1 MDGRGL
7 SSHSSSVPLLCNG
20 ASLLVLVLL
29 SIGLALIVTLSGLVE
44 RAEFLHSFA
53 TNVFFILWVALTS
66 AALLCLCRHLLN
78 RLPAW
83 LGSVIGLLLVQAITL
98 GYSILAVTGP
108 VWLVELSPLAVSDP
122 VLFVARN
129 LLISLVAGLVIF
141 RHWALVHR
149 WQAQIAAESGAR
161 LESLQSRIRPHFLF
175 NALNTISS
183 LIPTQP
189 QQAEQATVD
198 LSELLRTGLQDH
210 PRHTLE
216 EELDLVR
223 GYLRI
228 ESLRLG
234 ERLQVTWELDEAL
247 PMDHQLPALLIQPL
261 VENAVIHGISRLP
274 DGGVLT
280 IRIDR
285 HRKNRLRVHI
295 ENPVPDEDARPAA
308 GNRMAL
314 ENIRQRLEL
323 AYEEGARLR
332 TERRDGVFSA
342 EMVVPV

>member
-1 MDGRGL
+1 MALARDKPIPP
-7 SSHSSSVPLLCNG
+7 VPLLCSG
-20 ASLLVLVLL
+20 SSLLVLILL
-29 SIGLALIVTLSGLVE
+29 SAGLALIIAASGLAHRDQFFPDFF
-44 RAEFLHSFA
+44 RAA
-53 TNVFFILWVALTS
+53 FFIIWVSLIS
-66 AALLCLCRHLLN
+66 AALLCLLRDVLS
-78 RLPAW
+78 RLPQGV
-83 LGSVIGLLLVQAITL
+83 GSLIGFLAVQVITL
-98 GYSILAVTGP
+98 VCSLIIIIGP
-108 VWLVELSPLAVSDP
+108 VWLLELSALAAADP
-122 VLFVARN
+122 ALFMGRN
-129 LLISLVAGLVIF
+129 LLISLVASLVIF

-149 WQAQIAAESGAR
+149 WQEQIAAESGAR
-161 LESLQSRIRPHFLF
+161 LESLQTRIRPHFLF

-189 QQAEQATVD
+189 EQAEQATVD
-198 LSELLRTGLQDH
+198 LSELLRTGLRDH

-216 EELDLVR
+216 EELELVR

-234 ERLQVTWELDEAL
+234 ERLQVTWELDEEL